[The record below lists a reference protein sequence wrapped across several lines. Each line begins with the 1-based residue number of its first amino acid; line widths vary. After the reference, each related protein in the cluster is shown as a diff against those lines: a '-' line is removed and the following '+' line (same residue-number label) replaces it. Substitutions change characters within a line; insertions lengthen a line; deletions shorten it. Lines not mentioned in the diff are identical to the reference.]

1 MNKEELQST
10 VTAVVERAIGEQINL
25 AQLGLERIEPGASLI
40 DDLGIDSVD
49 LLTVIYDI
57 EVALKKDLPIRDWLD
72 KASGTGSAAFT
83 VEALVNHIVD
93 FMQPAPAE
101 TA

>member
-1 MNKEELQST
+1 MNKEELQRT

-25 AQLGLERIEPGASLI
+25 ARLGLERIESGASLI
-40 DDLGIDSVD
+40 DDLDIDSVG
-49 LLTVIYDI
+49 LLTMIYDI
-57 EVALKKDLPIRDWLD
+57 EDALKKSLPIREWLE
-72 KASGTGSAAFT
+72 KASGGGSAAFT

>member
-1 MNKEELQST
+1 MNKEELQRT

-25 AQLGLERIEPGASLI
+25 ARLGLERIESGASLI

-57 EVALKKDLPIRDWLD
+57 EVALKKKLPISEWLGN
-72 KASGTGSAAFT
+72 ASDAGSAAFT

-93 FMQPAPAE
+93 FMQLAPAE